1 MAYQIKNVFNTP
13 AKVLSPTTKKV
24 NGVVKKEYV
33 EICDIFCSFKG
44 FGGTERELNDVFV
57 VENTAVVET
66 FFRPD
71 IKNDCRLKLPLD
83 NSEWE
88 ILNIENIEMRNQF
101 LKIKVKSI
109 SGKA

>member
-1 MAYQIKNVFNTP
+1 MFKITPEFNVP
-13 AKVLSPTTKKV
+13 AKILIPITTKV
-24 NGVVKKEYV
+24 NGVAKKDFQESEV
-33 EICDIFCSFKG
+33 IFCSFKG